1 MGRTTAATVVAALF
15 VGGLVAT
22 RAQSQDASQSPG
34 IMPALL
40 TEVRGLRAAMEQMA
54 SSGARVQLT
63 LGRLQLQE
71 QRLNAAIK
79 RLDDTRNRLAELQRG
94 AAEQQ
99 EQVAMFET
107 MFKEASSGGVSI
119 HGQAD
124 GPDAKQVEM
133 MIKEH
138 RRGMAHTA
146 AEIQRLTADEATLTT
161 DVASE
166 QARWTEI
173 NQRLEDLERAL
184 SRR

>member
-1 MGRTTAATVVAALF
+1 MGRTTAVTVVAALF
-15 VGGLVAT
+15 VGGLAAA
-22 RAQSQDASQSPG
+22 RAQSQDTSQPPG

-71 QRLNAAIK
+71 QRLNTAIK
-79 RLDDTRNRLAELQRG
+79 RLDDTRNRLAELQR
-94 AAEQQ
+94 AAADQQ

-107 MFKEASSGGVSI
+107 MLKEAGTGGVVI
-119 HGQAD
+119 HGQLD

-133 MIKEH
+133 MLKDH
-138 RRGMAHTA
+138 RRGMAQSA
-146 AEIQRLTADEATLTT
+146 AEMQRLTAEEATLTT

-166 QARWTEI
+166 QSRWTEI
-173 NQRLEDLERAL
+173 NQRLEELERSL
-184 SRR
+184 TRR